1 MPRNGGDRR
10 GSNGDRRRRRW
21 WLVSPEAGFNG
32 NGESVECFWGCGR
45 RVYAET
51 WLGPVVEADR
61 VIAGGSYRRE
71 NIVPACRPCNLARSD
86 DDELTA
92 EEIATR
98 VAATVT
104 RTGRLTPAL
113 VG

>member
-1 MPRNGGDRR
+1 MPRAGGDRR
-10 GSNGDRRRRRW
+10 GSGGDRRKRRW
-21 WLVSPEAGFNG
+21 WLVSPESGFNG
-32 NGESVECFWGCGR
+32 NGESVPCFWQCGR

-61 VIAGGSYRRE
+61 IAPGGSYRRD

-86 DDELTA
+86 DGDLTA
-92 EEIATR
+92 NEIAAR
-98 VAATVT
+98 VAATVA

-113 VG
+113 TG